1 MKKLAVLISFTI
13 SSSFALTVEE
23 IVENAY
29 LNNQDLKS
37 IEKSIE
43 ISSKNIELSQKW
55 KDPVLTLG
63 ANDIHFDKP
72 FKRDSEPMQAEYIG
86 LSQIIPTGDKLDI
99 QKDIALKD
107 KDIASLIL
115 EDKKLLLKSK
125 IYELSYSIALLEQ
138 KLKLLNSF
146 ERNIKKLHKL
156 SNDLYKFGKSNQ
168 NEVLN
173 ANISLLDI
181 EIKKS
186 NLQNMID
193 NLYLKLEEVSYSKV
207 DSIDLSLDIEKLVL
221 NMNPNLHPK
230 IKIEELKSKRFQD
243 LAKLEKENK
252 IPDVKLNVAYFSRDD
267 KYKDYANISVNI
279 PLSVYK
285 TQDVKAIKAKLEA
298 NKIDAKRND
307 IEKSLS
313 TQLKVLQNN
322 ANSAYL
328 NYELIKKQ
336 ILPLKRKMQKNLEN
350 FNSFSQIKPQMAIQN
365 LNELISYEIKAI
377 DEKVDYFTNYSK
389 SKYYILKAK

>member
-1 MKKLAVLISFTI
+1 MKKLAILISFSI
-13 SSSFALTVEE
+13 SSAFALSVDE
-23 IVENAY
+23 IVKSTY

-43 ISSKNIELSQKW
+43 VTSASIELSQKW

-63 ANDIHFDKP
+63 VNDIHFDKP
-72 FKRDSEPMQAEYIG
+72 FKRDSEPMQAQYIG
-86 LSQIIPTGDKLDI
+86 LSQVIPTGNKLDI
-99 QKDIALKD
+99 QKDIAKKD
-107 KDIASLIL
+107 KSIAKQIL

-125 IYELSYSIALLEQ
+125 IYELSYNIVLLEQ
-138 KLKLLNSF
+138 KIKLLNSY
-146 ERNIKKLHKL
+146 ERNIKNLKKL

-173 ANISLLDI
+173 ASVSLVDI
-181 EIKKS
+181 EIKKR

-193 NLYLKLEEVSYSKV
+193 NLYLKLEQISYSNI
-207 DSIDLSLDIEKLVL
+207 DSIDLSSDMKKLVL
-221 NMNPNLHPK
+221 TMNENEHPL
-230 IKIEELKSKRFQD
+230 IKIQNLKSKKFKD
-243 LAKLEKENK
+243 ISKLEKENK

-298 NKIDAKRND
+298 NRVDTKTED
-307 IEKSLS
+307 IKKSLT

-322 ANSAYL
+322 ANIAFT
-328 NYELIKKQ
+328 NYKLIKKQ
-336 ILPLKRKMQKNLEN
+336 VVPLKIKMQRNLEN
-350 FNSFSQIKPQMAIQN
+350 FNSFSQVKPQMAIKN
-365 LNELISYEIKAI
+365 LNELISYEIKAL
-377 DEKVDYFTNYSK
+377 DEKISYFTNYSK